1 MYLITDDFITLHTNI
16 NRQVGKEI
24 FPGGSRAYNDNF
36 LLESIQRLIKNDK
49 LAIKQEIETS
59 LNYFTVPQLKEI
71 LKKNKLRMS
80 GNKPDL
86 IQRIKKNFDSIQNIE
101 LPSYYEATDEGLSLI
116 EDTKFLMHFWD
127 SWDHISYKQAFY
139 IAENYI
145 DNNCEDKVLA
155 IYDYK
160 LSKMDGNSNP
170 IWIYRALCDYYLN
183 KKKDLNNSRKY
194 LNLIYYDNLKMMTND
209 LYLHS
214 RDKHDYIYYDTDGV
228 LKYNSIKETVENN
241 INSIFVNTYE
251 ILIADFKYSVDKLVN
266 LFKED
271 INDYEDDLS
280 IELIYYFINCVMAFT
295 FEENENEAIMELY
308 EWLKNKYPYK
318 PTDEDK
324 DDEFDY
330 EDYDDNYGDDFIP
343 IDIQELKKVK
353 EDINIYIDKNDGQV
367 ILFLKEK
374 RLNTFLN
381 ENNQEY

>member
-1 MYLITDDFITLHTNI
+1 M
-16 NRQVGKEI
+16 
-24 FPGGSRAYNDNF
+24 
-36 LLESIQRLIKNDK
+36 
-49 LAIKQEIETS
+49 
-59 LNYFTVPQLKEI
+59 
-71 LKKNKLRMS
+71 
-80 GNKPDL
+80 
-86 IQRIKKNFDSIQNIE
+86 
-101 LPSYYEATDEGLSLI
+101 
-116 EDTKFLMHFWD
+116 
-127 SWDHISYKQAFY
+127 
-139 IAENYI
+139 
-145 DNNCEDKVLA
+145 
-155 IYDYK
+155 
-160 LSKMDGNSNP
+160 
-170 IWIYRALCDYYLN
+170 
-183 KKKDLNNSRKY
+183 
-194 LNLIYYDNLKMMTND
+194 
-209 LYLHS
+209 
-214 RDKHDYIYYDTDGV
+214 
-228 LKYNSIKETVENN
+228 
-241 INSIFVNTYE
+241 
-251 ILIADFKYSVDKLVN
+251 IADFKYSVDKLVN

>member
-1 MYLITDDFITLHTNI
+1 
-16 NRQVGKEI
+16 
-24 FPGGSRAYNDNF
+24 
-36 LLESIQRLIKNDK
+36 
-49 LAIKQEIETS
+49 
-59 LNYFTVPQLKEI
+59 
-71 LKKNKLRMS
+71 
-80 GNKPDL
+80 
-86 IQRIKKNFDSIQNIE
+86 
-101 LPSYYEATDEGLSLI
+101 
-116 EDTKFLMHFWD
+116 
-127 SWDHISYKQAFY
+127 
-139 IAENYI
+139 
-145 DNNCEDKVLA
+145 
-155 IYDYK
+155 
-160 LSKMDGNSNP
+160 
-170 IWIYRALCDYYLN
+170 
-183 KKKDLNNSRKY
+183 
-194 LNLIYYDNLKMMTND
+194 MMTND

-280 IELIYYFINCVMAFT
+280 TELIYYFINCVMAFT